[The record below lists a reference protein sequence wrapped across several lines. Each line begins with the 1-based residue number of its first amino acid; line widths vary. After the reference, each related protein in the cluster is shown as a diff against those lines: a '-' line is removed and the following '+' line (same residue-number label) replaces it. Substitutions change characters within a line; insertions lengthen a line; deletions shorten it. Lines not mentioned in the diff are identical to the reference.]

1 MGLWH
6 YGTMVLR
13 LYGIK
18 EESKMNQ
25 RRIEEDSK
33 KNNKLRKVSKVSG
46 ATYISDF
53 LLSILIDLATN
64 L

>member
-1 MGLWH
+1 MALWH

-33 KNNKLRKVSKVSG
+33 KNNKIRKISKVSG

-53 LLSILIDLATN
+53 LSSILIDLATN